1 MGFPAYR
8 DLLHSGQLEK
18 RVREAYACLSR
29 CTLCPRSCSVDRTA
43 GEHGFCGGGAL
54 AGVSSFGPHFGE
66 ESPLVGR
73 HGSGTIFF
81 AGCNL
86 KCCFCQ
92 NYEISHL
99 GHGRDTEPADIAG
112 MMRGLEDAG
121 CHNINFVT
129 PTHYIPQ
136 MLSAIHIAAQEGLS
150 VPIVY
155 NCGGYEDVGALGL
168 LKGVVDI
175 YMPDFK
181 FWSEEAAGKY
191 CNAPDY
197 REVAKL
203 ALAEMQAQVGDLI
216 IKDGIALRGLL
227 IRHLVMPGGLEDSR
241 KIFEFIAH
249 DVSPRAFVN
258 VMAQYRPCY
267 RAGEFDAISER
278 LGGGEFRQALEAAR
292 HAGLERVYH

>member
-1 MGFPAYR
+1 
-8 DLLHSGQLEK
+8 
-18 RVREAYACLSR
+18 
-29 CTLCPRSCSVDRTA
+29 
-43 GEHGFCGGGAL
+43 
-54 AGVSSFGPHFGE
+54 
-66 ESPLVGR
+66 
-73 HGSGTIFF
+73 
-81 AGCNL
+81 
-86 KCCFCQ
+86 
-92 NYEISHL
+92 
-99 GHGRDTEPADIAG
+99 
-112 MMRGLEDAG
+112 
-121 CHNINFVT
+121 
-129 PTHYIPQ
+129 
-136 MLSAIHIAAQEGLS
+136 
-150 VPIVY
+150 
-155 NCGGYEDVGALGL
+155 
-168 LKGVVDI
+168 VVDI

-241 KIFEFIAH
+241 KIFEFIAR